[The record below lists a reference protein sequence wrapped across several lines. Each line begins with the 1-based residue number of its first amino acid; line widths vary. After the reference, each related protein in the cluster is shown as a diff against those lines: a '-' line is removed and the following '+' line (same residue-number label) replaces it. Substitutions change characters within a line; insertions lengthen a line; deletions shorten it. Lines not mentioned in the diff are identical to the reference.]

1 MHVLFCSVEG
11 RSLNK
16 QQRHQHAACPQGQL
30 YKGRRQLGL
39 ARRAGADS
47 CPWLLL
53 CCCPLA
59 MVTRHPL
66 QLNMALP
73 TSLLPCCFHTGER
86 PLWLVPSAAGR
97 KANCCGNSRPSK
109 THTQYTTPTQ
119 PQPTQP
125 PQQQHAPPAQTT
137 PTRIQHAPGRAAA
150 ATAQAACTRA
160 CIGRVSSRCVRE
172 RSTLRAPTSNCSDV
186 WLRSRF
192 GAIRSKLLC
201 RS

>member
-1 MHVLFCSVEG
+1 M
-11 RSLNK
+11 
-16 QQRHQHAACPQGQL
+16 CPQGQL
-30 YKGRRQLGL
+30 YTGRRQLGL

-47 CPWLLL
+47 CPWVLL
-53 CCCPLA
+53 CCYPWA

-66 QLNMALP
+66 QLNMPLP
-73 TSLLPCCFHTGER
+73 TLLLPCCFHTGER
-86 PLWLVPSAAGR
+86 PLWLVPRAAGR
-97 KANCCGNSRPSK
+97 KADCLWQQQTLQN
-109 THTQYTTPTQ
+109 THSIHYTPPQ

-137 PTRIQHAPGRAAA
+137 SPQTKPARARGRAAA
-150 ATAQAACTRA
+150 AAGAQAACTRA